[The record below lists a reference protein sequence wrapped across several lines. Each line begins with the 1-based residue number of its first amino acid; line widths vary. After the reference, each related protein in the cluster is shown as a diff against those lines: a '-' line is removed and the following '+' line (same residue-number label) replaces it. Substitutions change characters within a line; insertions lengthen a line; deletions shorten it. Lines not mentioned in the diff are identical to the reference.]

1 MEQESITQTA
11 LDQMV
16 CSDSGQLL
24 KAAVPYLPP
33 RGQQVISLYSKIMEL
48 KNTLSLFAPDRQNV
62 QICAIPSADPME
74 MLQDLQRFSYGKSA
88 QLLDQI
94 ANIAIIAEILK
105 IMNE

>member
-1 MEQESITQTA
+1 M
-11 LDQMV
+11 
-16 CSDSGQLL
+16 
-24 KAAVPYLPP
+24 
-33 RGQQVISLYSKIMEL
+33 
-48 KNTLSLFAPDRQNV
+48 

-94 ANIAIIAEILK
+94 ANIAVIAEILK